1 MRFLLPT
8 WIRENATMRIWIGKI
23 VGIGYPADLQT
34 RIHNLN
40 SQNDVDATRIAMPLM
55 LTV

>member
-34 RIHNLN
+34 RIRNRN